1 MHAVIPVAGIG
12 TRLRP
17 FTHSLPKVL
26 VNVAGKPI
34 LGHILDSLVEQG
46 VTSATIIT
54 GYKGELVEEYVRS
67 TYHLDVTFVEQQEM
81 LGLGHAIW
89 CARESLVSEPVL
101 IILGDTVI
109 DVDLSILSTSN
120 FSSLGVKHIDDPRR
134 FGVVI
139 EKGGFV
145 SSLVEKPETL
155 VSNLAIVGLYFIK
168 HPSVLRDALNDLIT
182 NDMRSK
188 GEFQLTDALQLM
200 VNKGEK
206 FTTFS
211 VDGWYDCGKP
221 ETLLQTNRFLLT
233 KRGSMPTAPLGCV
246 FVPPVHVD
254 PTAIVEHS
262 VIGPYASVSKG
273 AVVRNS
279 IVRDSIISDSATVA
293 DIALDQSIIGENA
306 EVTGRFSSINIGDAS
321 VVRFSQ

>member
-1 MHAVIPVAGIG
+1 MHAIIPVAGIG

-46 VTSATIIT
+46 VSQATIIT
-54 GYKGELVEEYVRS
+54 GYKGDLVQEYVRANYDLS
-67 TYHLDVTFVEQQEM
+67 VSFVAQDEM

-89 CARESLVSEPVL
+89 VAREALNDEPVL
-101 IILGDTVI
+101 IILGDTVF
-109 DVDLSILSTSN
+109 DVDLSILATSQ
-120 FSSLGVKHIDDPRR
+120 FSSLGVKYVDDPRR

-139 EKGGFV
+139 EEGGFV
-145 SSLVEKPETL
+145 ERLVEKPETP
-155 VSNLAIVGLYFIK
+155 VSNLAIVGLYFIRR
-168 HPSVLRDALNDLIT
+168 PAVLRAALDTLIT
-182 NDMRSK
+182 NDMRTK

-200 VNKGEK
+200 VDSGEK

-233 KRGSMPTAPLGCV
+233 KRSTMPSAPNGCV

-273 AVVRNS
+273 AVVRSS
-279 IVRDSIISDSATVA
+279 IIRDSIISDHATVA

-321 VVRFSQ
+321 IVRLSP

>member
-1 MHAVIPVAGIG
+1 MHAIIPVAGIG

-17 FTHSLPKVL
+17 FTHTLPKVL

-34 LGHILDSLVEQG
+34 LGHILDSLVAQG

-54 GYKGELVEEYVRS
+54 GYKGDLVEDYVRT
-67 TYHLDVTFVEQQEM
+67 TYTLNVTFVEQEEM

-89 CARESLVSEPVL
+89 IARESLHDEPVL
-101 IILGDTVI
+101 IILGDTVF
-109 DVDLSILSTSN
+109 DVDLNVLKTSQ
-120 FSSLGVKHIDDPRR
+120 FSSLGVKFVDDPRR
-134 FGVVI
+134 FGVVL
-139 EKGGFV
+139 EEGGFV
-145 SSLVEKPETL
+145 SRLVEKPETL
-155 VSNLAIVGLYFIK
+155 VSNLAIVGLYFIRR
-168 HPSVLRDALNDLIT
+168 PAELRSALETLISK
-182 NDMRSK
+182 DMQSK

-200 VNKGEK
+200 VDAGEK

-233 KRGSMPTAPLGCV
+233 KRSSMPTAPQGCV

-254 PTAIVEHS
+254 PSAIIEHS
-262 VIGPYASVSKG
+262 VVGPYASVSKG

-279 IVRDSIISDSATVA
+279 IVRDSIICDNATVA

-321 VVRFSQ
+321 IVRLSQ

>member
-1 MHAVIPVAGIG
+1 MHAIIPVAGIG

-34 LGHILDSLVEQG
+34 LGHILDTLVAQG

-67 TYHLDVTFVEQQEM
+67 TYDLNVQFVEQEEM

-89 CARESLVSEPVL
+89 VARESLNEEPVL
-101 IILGDTVI
+101 IILGDTVF
-109 DVDLSILSTSN
+109 DVDLSVLSTSQ
-120 FSSLGVKHIDDPRR
+120 FSSLGVKHVDDPRR

-139 EKGGFV
+139 EEGGFV
-145 SSLVEKPETL
+145 NRLVEKPETP
-155 VSNLAIVGLYFIK
+155 VSNLAIVGLYFIRR
-168 HPSVLRDALNDLIT
+168 PQALRTALASLIE
-182 NDMRSK
+182 NNMRTK
-188 GEFQLTDALQLM
+188 GEYQLTDALQLM
-200 VNKGEK
+200 VDAGEK

-233 KRGSMPTAPLGCV
+233 KRNVMPAAPQGCV
-246 FVPPVHVD
+246 FVPPVHID

-273 AVVRNS
+273 ALVRNS
-279 IVRDSIISDSATVA
+279 IVRDSIISDQATVA

-321 VVRFSQ
+321 IVRLSQ

>member
-1 MHAVIPVAGIG
+1 MHAIIPVAGIG

-17 FTHSLPKVL
+17 FTHTLPKVL

-34 LGHILDSLVEQG
+34 LGHILDSLVAQG
-46 VTSATIIT
+46 VASATIIT
-54 GYKGELVEEYVRS
+54 GYKGELVEDYVTS
-67 TYHLDVTFVEQQEM
+67 NYKLDVTFVEQDEM

-89 CARESLVSEPVL
+89 CAREALGHAPVL
-101 IILGDTVI
+101 IILGDTVF
-109 DVDLSILSTSN
+109 DVDLSVLSSRQ
-120 FSSLGVKHIDDPRR
+120 FSSLGVKYVDDPRR

-139 EKGGFV
+139 EEGGFV
-145 SSLVEKPETL
+145 SRLVEKPETP
-155 VSNLAIVGLYFIK
+155 VSNMAIVGLYYISR
-168 HPSVLRDALNDLIT
+168 PTELRSALETLIT
-182 NDMRSK
+182 NDLRTK
-188 GEFQLTDALQLM
+188 GEYQLTDALQLM
-200 VNKGEK
+200 VDRGEK

-233 KRGSMPTAPLGCV
+233 KRSTMPTAPQGCV

-254 PTAIVEHS
+254 PSAIVEHS
-262 VIGPYASVSKG
+262 VIGPYASISKG
-273 AVVRNS
+273 AVVRNA
-279 IVRDSIISDSATVA
+279 IVRDSIVSDAATVS

-321 VVRFSQ
+321 IVRLSQ

>member
-1 MHAVIPVAGIG
+1 MHAIIPVAGIG

-46 VTSATIIT
+46 IQSATIIT
-54 GYKGELVEEYVRS
+54 GYKGELVEEYV
-67 TYHLDVTFVEQQEM
+67 TNNYKLDAAFVQQDEM

-89 CARESLVSEPVL
+89 TARESLGDEPVL
-101 IILGDTVI
+101 IILGDTVF
-109 DVDLSILSTSN
+109 DVDLSTLKSRQ
-120 FSSLGVKHIDDPRR
+120 FSSLGVKHVDDPRR

-139 EKGGFV
+139 EEGGFV
-145 SSLVEKPETL
+145 SRLVEKPETL
-155 VSNLAIVGLYFIK
+155 VSTMAIVGLYYIHEPRK
-168 HPSVLRDALNDLIT
+168 LRSALDTLIERNIRT
-182 NDMRSK
+182 K
-188 GEFQLTDALQLM
+188 GEYQLTDALQLM
-200 VNKGEK
+200 VDSGEK
-206 FTTFS
+206 FTTFV

-233 KRGSMPTAPLGCV
+233 KRGKQPTAPEGCV

-262 VIGPYASVSKG
+262 VIGPYASISKG

-279 IVRDSIISDSATVA
+279 IIRDSIISDNASAI

-306 EVTGRFSSINIGDAS
+306 EITGRFSTINIGDAS
-321 VVRFSQ
+321 IVRLSQ